1 MIIQTKHNGRI
12 YTATSPTWS
21 WRSDKGNI
29 VTSRALIQKLN
40 KKFYKQLETR
50 KTANDTNLHTRTH

>member
-50 KTANDTNLHTRTH
+50 KTAK